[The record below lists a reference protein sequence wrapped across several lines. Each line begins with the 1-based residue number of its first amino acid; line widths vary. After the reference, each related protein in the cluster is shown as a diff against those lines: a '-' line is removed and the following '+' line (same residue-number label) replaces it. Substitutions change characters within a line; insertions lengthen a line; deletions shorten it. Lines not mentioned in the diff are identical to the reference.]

1 MRSRFAEKA
10 LKIGALLGSFAVASY
25 LAIRL
30 HGGGLWQGL
39 TPAAAANTSEQHTP
53 YDLTQLKVVNQTLDL
68 IQKKYVDPKR
78 VKPREMLLSSLNYV
92 QRDVAQIIVLHEE
105 GSPTVKIRVDTQEKE
120 FRVDNVQGPWDVS
133 ARLREVFAFI
143 QEGLRGTEVDLREVE
158 YAACNGMLHTLDPHS
173 VLLSPEAY
181 KDMNMSTSGQ
191 FGGLGIVI
199 SLRDQQLTVINPM
212 PNTPASRV
220 GLKRQDRIV
229 KINSESTLNMGLNEA
244 VNHLRGTPGSKVTIW
259 VHRDG
264 DGGWVGAR
272 PFELTRETIK
282 VESVE
287 HKLLDGNIGYIR
299 LKQFQLNSSA
309 DLEAALADMKGQG
322 QLKGLVLDMRGN
334 PGGLL
339 DQAVKIVDKFVSSGP
354 IVATVG
360 ASEGRDEKTAR
371 ESGTEPNY
379 PIALLVSGNSAS
391 ASEIVAGAMKNHD
404 RAVIIGETTFGKGS
418 VQIVFDK
425 MPDGAALKLTV
436 AQYLTEPGDISIQGT
451 GVTPDI
457 ELDPM
462 TVDTLEMD
470 LTVDGGGIKE
480 RDLARSLS
488 NAHIREGQKPSE
500 VVRYALTQKERQDLR
515 ERGGDPDDI
524 FTMDFPIKFA
534 RELVAHVQ
542 QGTRPDQVRG
552 AKPVI
557 EATRVAEVA
566 KIADELK
573 KLGIDW
579 SEPPPTETSVPSPV
593 PPLEVKVETDRANN
607 EVNGGDPMTLK
618 VTVTN
623 KGTVPLYRLS
633 AITKSDNGMFDN
645 KELVLGK
652 LEPGKSKTVT
662 TPLGWCDVEGR
673 KAGSTQVLPKDAP
686 RVCKVPKDALTR
698 ADGIRVKFDE
708 ARGIALPDAE
718 IRVATKAL
726 ERPTFSYSYEIV
738 DNRGG
743 NGDGRLQKG
752 EQLTMYMTVRN
763 TGKGRSYDAQANLR
777 NLAGDGLLLK
787 DGRFIDVSNMNP
799 GDERRFAFTF
809 DVSATLTEP
818 EVKVELSI
826 VDQELRE
833 SIAEKVH
840 IPIAPPAS
848 ITAMNTTMKAGAQGA
863 LLFGSPDL
871 TARAFGKLL
880 AGTAVAA
887 QGDAGDWLKVS
898 LGGTRF
904 AFAKKPDLS
913 AGGTPAQTVTF
924 EDILLK
930 APPAIE
936 VAPPD
941 LATKDA
947 HMMIKGAASDG
958 DRLLDTFIFVGS
970 KKVFYRSNRTGTD
983 PKKMTFE
990 ADLPLRPGV
999 NVVSVVARENPDTTS
1014 RKVFIIRKDGPSGE
1028 LLVSPKMEDDLG
1040 ENASGGDD

>member
-1 MRSRFAEKA
+1 
-10 LKIGALLGSFAVASY
+10 
-25 LAIRL
+25 
-30 HGGGLWQGL
+30 
-39 TPAAAANTSEQHTP
+39 
-53 YDLTQLKVVNQTLDL
+53 
-68 IQKKYVDPKR
+68 
-78 VKPREMLLSSLNYV
+78 
-92 QRDVAQIIVLHEE
+92 
-105 GSPTVKIRVDTQEKE
+105 
-120 FRVDNVQGPWDVS
+120 
-133 ARLREVFAFI
+133 
-143 QEGLRGTEVDLREVE
+143 
-158 YAACNGMLHTLDPHS
+158 MLHTLDPHS

-220 GLKRQDRIV
+220 GLKRQDRIT

-264 DGGWVGAR
+264 DGGWVGSH

-309 DLEAALADMKGQG
+309 DLEAALADMKGNG
-322 QLKGLVLDMRGN
+322 QLKGLVLDLRGN

-339 DQAVKIVDKFVSSGP
+339 DQAVKIVDKFVASGP

-360 ASEGRDEKTAR
+360 ASERRDEKTAR
-371 ESGTEPNY
+371 EAGTEPNY

-425 MPDGAALKLTV
+425 LPDAAALKLTV

-500 VVRYALTQKERQDLR
+500 VVRYALPQKERQDLR

-524 FTMDFPIKFA
+524 FAMDFPIKFA
-534 RELVAHVQ
+534 HDLVAHVP
-542 QGTRPDQVRG
+542 QGTRPDQVRA

-573 KLGIDW
+573 KLSIDW
-579 SEPPPTETSVPSPV
+579 SEPPPGEATAPNPI
-593 PPLEVKVETDRANN
+593 PPHEVKVETARANN
-607 EVNGGDPMTLK
+607 EVNGGDPLNLK

-686 RVCKVPKDALTR
+686 RVCKVPKDALSR
-698 ADGIRVKFDE
+698 ADGIKLKFDE

-752 EQLTMYMTVRN
+752 EALTMYMTVRN
-763 TGKGRSYDAQANLR
+763 TGKGRSFDAQANLR

-826 VDQELRE
+826 VDQELRD

-848 ITAMNTTMKAGAQGA
+848 ITPMSTSMKAGAPGA
-863 LLFGSPDL
+863 LLFSSPDL

-880 AGTAVAA
+880 SGTAVTA
-887 QGDAGDWLKVS
+887 QGDAGDFLKVS

-904 AFAKKPDLS
+904 AFVKKTDVA
-913 AGGTPAQTVTF
+913 AGGTPGQTVTF

-936 VAPPD
+936 IAAPD
-941 LATKDA
+941 LATKET
-947 HMMIKGAASDG
+947 HMMIKGVASDG

-1014 RKVFIIRKDGPSGE
+1014 RRVFIIRKDGANGE
-1028 LLVSPKMEDDLG
+1028 LLVSPKTEDELG
-1040 ENASGGDD
+1040 ETGGDD